1 MLRGITNYA
10 YLLLEEA
17 EKNSVT
23 YLIRA
28 NNFIRDT
35 RASLQLTIITN
46 VKARDKVYTK
56 ETFRPL
62 ATLYVVKSKEGS
74 Y

>member
-1 MLRGITNYA
+1 MSRRITDYA
-10 YLLLEEA
+10 YSLLKEA

-23 YLIRA
+23 YLVGA

-35 RASLQLTIITN
+35 RASLQLTIIIN

-56 ETFRPL
+56 ETFGPS
-62 ATLYVVKSKEGS
+62 ATLYVVKSKEGGH
-74 Y
+74 